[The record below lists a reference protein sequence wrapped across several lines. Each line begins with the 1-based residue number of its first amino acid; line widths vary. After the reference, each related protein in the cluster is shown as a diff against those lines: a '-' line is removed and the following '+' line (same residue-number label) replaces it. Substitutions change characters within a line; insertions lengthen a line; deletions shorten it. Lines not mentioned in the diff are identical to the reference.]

1 MGTMSHFAY
10 RGKHIQLK
18 DFRSLY
24 KTENCKKIQ
33 DKCKKSCLLP
43 RKIFVFDDGKD
54 GGCDDDHD
62 GGCEDTRFCAFLA
75 LQRMGEEHL
84 MLQSQKVKV

>member
-1 MGTMSHFAY
+1 M
-10 RGKHIQLK
+10 
-18 DFRSLY
+18 
-24 KTENCKKIQ
+24 
-33 DKCKKSCLLP
+33 
-43 RKIFVFDDGKD
+43 DDGK
-54 GGCDDDHD
+54 G

>member
-24 KTENCKKIQ
+24 KTENRKNIQ
-33 DKCKKSCLLP
+33 DKFKKSCLFP
-43 RKIFVFDDGKD
+43 RKIIVIDDGKD
-54 GGCDDDHD
+54 GGCDDDHVMMVD
-62 GGCEDTRFCAFLA
+62 VKTQDFA
-75 LQRMGEEHL
+75 LSWHCREWE
-84 MLQSQKVKV
+84 KNI

>member
-33 DKCKKSCLLP
+33 DEFKKSCLFP
-43 RKIFVFDDGKD
+43 RKIIVIDDGK
-54 GGCDDDHD
+54 D